1 MEDKEQLKH
10 DITLIVKHMGRMCK
24 EQGTCEYCSFKAMC
38 GRLYQIPSL
47 IKEDDIREVL
57 K

>member
-1 MEDKEQLKH
+1 MEDKRQLEH

-24 EQGTCEYCSFKAMC
+24 EHGACEYCSFKAMC
-38 GRLYQIPSL
+38 GVLYQIPSL
-47 IKEDDIREVL
+47 IKENDVEEVF